1 MLWASRTGPHAA
13 DVGKRR
19 NSTAYSI
26 NAQLWLGAGGRSAAL
41 PDWSER
47 YWHGFSHSRSDR
59 GHGAFEVICR
69 AYNAP
74 GSGLGAWNNYIPPT
88 P

>member
-1 MLWASRTGPHAA
+1 
-13 DVGKRR
+13 
-19 NSTAYSI
+19 
-26 NAQLWLGAGGRSAAL
+26 
-41 PDWSER
+41 
-47 YWHGFSHSRSDR
+47 
-59 GHGAFEVICR
+59 VICR